1 MPANDA
7 KCPEPGT
14 TDITSS
20 DDCEK
25 ALSLL
30 NLQSLEHKVIYSTS
44 QEYPKGCSWN
54 KNESTSFFNQNK
66 AQAGRSASLA
76 PICWVGTKH
85 HKETVGDDVK
95 RCYECPAGTFGGTA
109 ISTKRVF
116 NRWTGDYRSC
126 KSFHFILNNLIF
138 QKSPNQC

>member
-30 NLQSLEHKVIYSTS
+30 NLQSLEHKVIYPTS
-44 QEYPKGCSWN
+44 QEYPKGCS
-54 KNESTSFFNQNK
+54 S
-66 AQAGRSASLA
+66 
-76 PICWVGTKH
+76 
-85 HKETVGDDVK
+85 
-95 RCYECPAGTFGGTA
+95 
-109 ISTKRVF
+109 
-116 NRWTGDYRSC
+116 NR
-126 KSFHFILNNLIF
+126 
-138 QKSPNQC
+138 